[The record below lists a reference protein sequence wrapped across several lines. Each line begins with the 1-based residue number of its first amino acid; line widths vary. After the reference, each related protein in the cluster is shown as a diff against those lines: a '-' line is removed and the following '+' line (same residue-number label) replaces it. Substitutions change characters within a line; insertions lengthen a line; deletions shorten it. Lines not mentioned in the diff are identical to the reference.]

1 MKKFLAVAL
10 LSLSAASANAASF
23 TFTGN
28 LENRNATTHFDF
40 SLASISTSVR
50 AWTDS
55 FLSGVNFDP
64 IIAIWQQV
72 GSDYQLIGQ
81 NDDNSSVVAGQTR
94 FDAGLTFASLAAGNY
109 RLTVA
114 PYNNF
119 ARGTLFSQ
127 GFQFDSQPITSHGY
141 AGNFF
146 RVNIDGVDSAS
157 PVSPV
162 PEPETY
168 AMLLAGFGLMA
179 GIARRRKKQLAA

>member
-1 MKKFLAVAL
+1 MKKILAVAL
-10 LSLSAASANAASF
+10 LSLTAASANAASF

-40 SLASISTSVR
+40 SLASISASVR

-55 FLSGVNFDP
+55 FQSGVNFDP

-72 GSDYQLIGQ
+72 GSDFQLIGQ
-81 NDDNSSVVAGQTR
+81 NDDNPSVAAEQTH
-94 FDAGLTFASLAAGNY
+94 FDAGLTFANLAAGNY
-109 RLTVA
+109 RVTVA

-119 ARGTLFSQ
+119 ANGTLFSQ
-127 GFQFDSQPITSHGY
+127 GFQYDSQPIESHQRGT
-141 AGNFF
+141 FF

-179 GIARRRKKQLAA
+179 GLARRRKKQLAA